1 MTADGQTR
9 LVMTSQLVCSVEL
22 CLDQVAAFL
31 STLRLGQVQS
41 LKRLRPLG
49 EMSTIMTKYQL
60 INRFHS
66 SNSLTDDPRRM
77 G

>member
-9 LVMTSQLVCSVEL
+9 LIMTSQLLRSVEL

-41 LKRLRPLG
+41 LKRLGPLS
-49 EMSTIMTKYQL
+49 EMSTVMNKYQL
-60 INRFHS
+60 INRFIAREQS
-66 SNSLTDDPRRM
+66 Y
-77 G
+77 